1 MKSILTLAV
10 FAILL
15 ALLGYL
21 VLPLVSRQAPQT
33 ATTATP
39 WNPGAVRAE
48 LSGIQVRETD
58 PNHATV
64 VFSYDLD
71 NQTDADYQ
79 MAKGPNTVI
88 MTRLK
93 SDGTLAPNDNLHL
106 DNSVFVPAHNRTRIS
121 FSADQPF
128 RWPSGMA
135 LEHMGPINQE
145 KYRALI
151 AQEIGGASGFVLF
164 DQTAHYQ
171 IELPGAWQDL
181 QVPAQTPSAAAG
193 GSTAGN

>member
-1 MKSILTLAV
+1 MRTILTLGI

-21 VLPLVSRQAPQT
+21 VVPLIPRQETQT
-33 ATTATP
+33 AAP
-39 WNPGAVRAE
+39 APAWNPGALRAE
-48 LSGIQVRETD
+48 PSGIQIREID
-58 PNHATV
+58 PNHAAV

-79 MAKGPNTVI
+79 MAKGPSTVI

-106 DNSVFVPAHNRTRIS
+106 DNSILVPAHNRTRIS
-121 FSADQPF
+121 FSVTEPF

-135 LEHMGPINQE
+135 LEHMGPINQD
-145 KYRALI
+145 KYRALVG
-151 AQEIGGASGFVLF
+151 QQVGGASGFVLF

-171 IELPGAWQDL
+171 VELPGGWQDL
-181 QVPAQTPSAAAG
+181 QLSAPGAANAG
-193 GSTAGN
+193 GTAGN

>member
-1 MKSILTLAV
+1 MRTILTLGI

-21 VLPLVSRQAPQT
+21 VVPLIPRQETQT
-33 ATTATP
+33 AAP
-39 WNPGAVRAE
+39 APAWNPGALRAE
-48 LSGIQVRETD
+48 PSGIQIREID
-58 PNHATV
+58 PNHAAV

-79 MAKGPNTVI
+79 MAKGPSTVI

-106 DNSVFVPAHNRTRIS
+106 DNSIFVPAHNRTRIS
-121 FSADQPF
+121 FSVTEAF

-135 LEHMGPINQE
+135 LEHMGPINQD
-145 KYRALI
+145 KYRALVG
-151 AQEIGGASGFVLF
+151 QQVGGASGFVLF

-171 IELPGAWQDL
+171 VELPGGWQDL
-181 QVPAQTPSAAAG
+181 QLSAPGPANAG
-193 GSTAGN
+193 GTAGN